1 MAFFIKYYLVIPKIM
16 KYFLVLLCAL
26 GAHVS
31 VAQRITISGKV
42 VDKET
47 KEALPFATV
56 GIVGKSIGTITNL
69 QGEFDFH
76 IPGELR
82 NNIFVINT
90 LGYKTYEAPVWS
102 LIADSLVIQMEKS
115 NLMLQ
120 EVVISDS
127 LNGGDILHIA
137 LTRIDQNYPDK
148 PFMMEGF
155 YRDLKKV
162 ANTYI
167 SLLEAAVMIYDED
180 YKEPRNKFKLRERV
194 GLKEVR
200 RSLGYNSKF
209 TSFFDQGNLLEDLL
223 LHNSIRYRHLPEEE
237 GFLKQLTR
245 EKDNYF
251 NNQPVYVVTHREDQM
266 TIFVDKKTFAIIHF
280 EDENTTNDFVGKK
293 SGLTSKLVKVK
304 RVIDFK
310 YFNDKLYLNYLTVQS
325 QINWYDEQ
333 TNELK
338 FETEL
343 QQQLLVN
350 AIEPHT
356 NKKIGI
362 REKMKNYG
370 LQYQDQA
377 YNKAFWDNYN
387 VIKSSRLDKK
397 IIQDLEREESLENQ
411 FKDNK

>member
-1 MAFFIKYYLVIPKIM
+1 M
-16 KYFLVLLCAL
+16 KYFLVVICAL
-26 GAHVS
+26 SAYVS
-31 VAQRITISGKV
+31 TAQKLTISGKV

-47 KEALPFATV
+47 KEVLPFASV
-56 GIVGKSIGTITNL
+56 GIMGKSLGTITNL

-76 IPGELR
+76 LPNELR
-82 NNIFVINT
+82 NNIFVIT
-90 LGYKTYEAPVWS
+90 SLGYKTFEAPVWS
-102 LIADSLVIQMEKS
+102 LISDSLVIQMERS
-115 NLMLQ
+115 NSLLQ

-127 LNGGDILHIA
+127 LKGGDILHIA
-137 LTRIDQNYPDK
+137 LSRIDQNYPDK
-148 PFMMEGF
+148 PFIMEGF

-162 ANTYI
+162 ADTYV
-167 SLLEAAVMIYDED
+167 SLLEAAVKIYDED

-200 RSLGYNSKF
+200 RSLGYSSKF

-223 LHNSIRYRHLPEEE
+223 LHNSIRYRHLPEEDD
-237 GFLKQLTR
+237 FLKQLTR

-251 NNQPVYVVTHREDQM
+251 NNQPVYVVTHRVDQM
-266 TIFVDKKTFAIIHF
+266 TMLIDKKTFAIIHF
-280 EDENTTNDFVGKK
+280 EDENTTDDFVGKK
-293 SGLTSKLVKVK
+293 RGLTSKLVRVK

-310 YFNDKLYLNYLTVQS
+310 SFNDKLYLNYLTVNS

-350 AIEPHT
+350 SIEPNT
-356 NKKIGI
+356 TKRIGL

-370 LQYQDQA
+370 LQFQDQA
-377 YNKAFWDNYN
+377 YNKEFWDNYN
-387 VIKSSRLDKK
+387 VIKASQLDKK
-397 IIQDLEREESLENQ
+397 IIQDLEKEEPLESQ
-411 FKDNK
+411 FKDN

>member
-1 MAFFIKYYLVIPKIM
+1 M
-16 KYFLVLLCAL
+16 KYFLVVICAL
-26 GAHVS
+26 SAYVS
-31 VAQRITISGKV
+31 TAQKLTISGKV

-47 KEALPFATV
+47 KEVLPFASV
-56 GIVGKSIGTITNL
+56 GIMGKSLGTITNL

-76 IPGELR
+76 LPNELR
-82 NNIFVINT
+82 NNIFVIT
-90 LGYKTYEAPVWS
+90 SLGYKTFEAPVWS
-102 LIADSLVIQMEKS
+102 LISDSVVIQMERS
-115 NLMLQ
+115 NSLLQ

-127 LNGGDILHIA
+127 LKGGDILHIA
-137 LTRIDQNYPDK
+137 LSRIDQNYPDK
-148 PFMMEGF
+148 PFIMEGF

-162 ANTYI
+162 ADTYV
-167 SLLEAAVMIYDED
+167 SLLEAAVKIYDED

-200 RSLGYNSKF
+200 RSLGYSSKF

-223 LHNSIRYRHLPEEE
+223 LHNSIRYRHLPEEDD
-237 GFLKQLTR
+237 FLKQLTR

-251 NNQPVYVVTHREDQM
+251 NNQPVYVVTHRVDQM
-266 TIFVDKKTFAIIHF
+266 TMLIDKKTFAIIHF
-280 EDENTTNDFVGKK
+280 EDENTTDDFVGKK
-293 SGLTSKLVKVK
+293 RGLTSKLVRVK

-310 YFNDKLYLNYLTVQS
+310 SFNDKLYLNYLTVNS

-350 AIEPHT
+350 SIEPNT
-356 NKKIGI
+356 TKRIGL

-370 LQYQDQA
+370 LQFQDQA
-377 YNKAFWDNYN
+377 YNKEFWDNYN
-387 VIKSSRLDKK
+387 VIKASQLDKK
-397 IIQDLEREESLENQ
+397 IIQDLEKEEPLESQ
-411 FKDNK
+411 FKDN

>member
-1 MAFFIKYYLVIPKIM
+1 M
-16 KYFLVLLCAL
+16 KYCLVLICAL
-26 GAHVS
+26 SAFVS
-31 VAQRITISGKV
+31 TAQMLTVSGKV
-42 VDKET
+42 VDKES
-47 KEALPFATV
+47 KESLQFATI

-76 IPGELR
+76 IPSDFR
-82 NNIFVINT
+82 NNILAINM
-90 LGYKTYEAPVWS
+90 LGYKTFEAPVWS
-102 LIADSLVIQMEKS
+102 LLSDSLVIQAEKS
-115 NLMLQ
+115 NLVLK
-120 EVVISDS
+120 EVIVSDS
-127 LNGGDILHIA
+127 LKGGDILHIA
-137 LTRIDQNYPDK
+137 LSRINQNYPDK

-162 ANTYI
+162 ADTYV
-167 SLLEAAVMIYDED
+167 SLLEAAVKIYDED

-200 RSLGYNSKF
+200 RSLGYSSKF

-223 LHNSIRYRHLPEEE
+223 LHNSIRYRHLPEEDE
-237 GFLKQLTR
+237 FLKQLTR

-251 NNQPVYVVTHREDQM
+251 NNQPVYVVTHKADQM
-266 TIFVDKKTFAIIHF
+266 MMLIDKKTFAIIHF

-293 SGLTSKLVKVK
+293 RGLTSKLVKVK

-310 YFNDKLYLNYLTVQS
+310 LFDQKLYLNYLTVNS
-325 QINWYDEQ
+325 QINWYDDE

-350 AIEPHT
+350 SIEPNT
-356 NKKIGI
+356 NKKIGFS
-362 REKMKNYG
+362 EKMKNYG

-377 YNKAFWDNYN
+377 YNKEFWDNYN
-387 VIKSSRLDKK
+387 IIKTSQLDKK
-397 IIQDLEREESLENQ
+397 IIQDLEKEESLESQ
-411 FKDNK
+411 FKGNN

>member
-1 MAFFIKYYLVIPKIM
+1 M
-16 KYFLVLLCAL
+16 KYFLVVICAL
-26 GAHVS
+26 SAYVS
-31 VAQRITISGKV
+31 TAQKLTISGKV

-47 KEALPFATV
+47 KEVLPFASV
-56 GIVGKSIGTITNL
+56 GIMGKSLGTITNL

-76 IPGELR
+76 LPNELR
-82 NNIFVINT
+82 NNIFVIT
-90 LGYKTYEAPVWS
+90 SLGYKTFEAPVWS
-102 LIADSLVIQMEKS
+102 LISDSVVIQMERS
-115 NLMLQ
+115 NSLLQ

-127 LNGGDILHIA
+127 LKGGDILHIA
-137 LTRIDQNYPDK
+137 LSRIDQNYPNK
-148 PFMMEGF
+148 PFIMEGF

-162 ANTYI
+162 ADTYV
-167 SLLEAAVMIYDED
+167 SLLEAAVKIYDED

-200 RSLGYNSKF
+200 RSLGYSSKF

-223 LHNSIRYRHLPEEE
+223 LHNSIRYRHLPEEDD
-237 GFLKQLTR
+237 FLKQLTR

-251 NNQPVYVVTHREDQM
+251 NNQPVYVVTHRADQM
-266 TIFVDKKTFAIIHF
+266 TMLIDKKTFAIIHF
-280 EDENTTNDFVGKK
+280 EDENTTDDFVGKK
-293 SGLTSKLVKVK
+293 RGLTSKLVKVK

-310 YFNDKLYLNYLTVQS
+310 SFNDKLYLNYLTVNS

-350 AIEPHT
+350 SIEPNT
-356 NKKIGI
+356 TKRIGL

-370 LQYQDQA
+370 LQFQDQA
-377 YNKAFWDNYN
+377 YNKEFWDNYN
-387 VIKSSRLDKK
+387 VIKSSQLDKK
-397 IIQDLEREESLENQ
+397 IIQDLEKEEPLESQ
-411 FKDNK
+411 FKDN

>member
-1 MAFFIKYYLVIPKIM
+1 M
-16 KYFLVLLCAL
+16 KYFLVLICAL
-26 GAHVS
+26 SAHVS
-31 VAQRITISGKV
+31 TAQKLTISGKV

-47 KEALPFATV
+47 KEALPFASV
-56 GIVGKSIGTITNL
+56 GILGKSLGTITNL

-76 IPGELR
+76 LPNELR
-82 NNIFVINT
+82 NNIFVITT
-90 LGYKTYEAPVWS
+90 LGYKTFEAPVWS
-102 LIADSLVIQMEKS
+102 LISDSLVIQMEKS
-115 NLMLQ
+115 NQLLQ
-120 EVVISDS
+120 EVVVSDS
-127 LNGGDILHIA
+127 LKGGDILHIA
-137 LTRIDQNYPDK
+137 LSRIDQNYPDK
-148 PFMMEGF
+148 PFIMEGF

-162 ANTYI
+162 ADTYV
-167 SLLEAAVMIYDED
+167 SLLEAAVKIYDED

-200 RSLGYNSKF
+200 RSLGYSSKF

-223 LHNSIRYRHLPEEE
+223 LHNSIRYRHLPEEDD
-237 GFLKQLTR
+237 FLKQLTR

-251 NNQPVYVVTHREDQM
+251 NNQPVYVVTHRTDQM
-266 TIFVDKKTFAIIHF
+266 TLLIDKKTFAIIHF
-280 EDENTTNDFVGKK
+280 EDENTTDDFVGKK
-293 SGLTSKLVKVK
+293 RGLTSKLVKVK

-310 YFNDKLYLNYLTVQS
+310 SFNDKLYLNYLTVNS

-350 AIEPHT
+350 SVEPNT
-356 NKKIGI
+356 TKRIGM

-370 LQYQDQA
+370 LQYQDQT
-377 YNKAFWDNYN
+377 YNKVFWDNYN
-387 VIKSSRLDKK
+387 VIKSSQLDEK
-397 IIQDLEREESLENQ
+397 IIQDLEREESLESQ

>member
-1 MAFFIKYYLVIPKIM
+1 M
-16 KYFLVLLCAL
+16 KYWLVLICALCAF
-26 GAHVS
+26 AS
-31 VAQRITISGKV
+31 AAQKITVSGKV

-47 KEALPFATV
+47 KEPLQFATV

-76 IPGELR
+76 IPDEFR
-82 NNIFVINT
+82 NNILAIT
-90 LGYKTYEAPVWS
+90 MLGYKTFEAPAWS
-102 LIADSLVIQMEKS
+102 LLSDSLVIKVEKS
-115 NLMLQ
+115 NLVLN
-120 EVVISDS
+120 EVVVSDS
-127 LNGGDILHIA
+127 LKGGDIMHIA
-137 LTRIDQNYPDK
+137 LSRIDQNYPDQ

-162 ANTYI
+162 ADTYV
-167 SLLEAAVMIYDED
+167 SLLEAAVKIYDED

-200 RSLGYNSKF
+200 RSLGYSSKF

-223 LHNSIRYRHLPEEE
+223 LHNSIRYRHLPEEDE
-237 GFLKQLTR
+237 FLKQLVR

-251 NNQPVYVVTHREDQM
+251 NDQPVYVVTHKADQM
-266 TIFVDKKTFAIIHF
+266 TMLIDKKTFAIIHF

-293 SGLTSKLVKVK
+293 RGLTSKLVKVK

-310 YFNDKLYLNYLTVQS
+310 LFDKKLYLNYLTVNS
-325 QINWYDEQ
+325 QINWYDEE

-350 AIEPHT
+350 SIEPNT
-356 NKKIGI
+356 TKKIGM

-377 YNKAFWDNYN
+377 YNKEFWDNYN
-387 VIKSSRLDKK
+387 VIKASQLDKK
-397 IIQDLEREESLENQ
+397 IIQDLEREESLESQ
-411 FKDNK
+411 FKGDN

>member
-1 MAFFIKYYLVIPKIM
+1 M
-16 KYFLVLLCAL
+16 KYFLVLICAL
-26 GAHVS
+26 SAYVS
-31 VAQRITISGKV
+31 TAQKLTISGKV

-47 KEALPFATV
+47 QEVIPFASI
-56 GIVGKSIGTITNL
+56 GIMGKSLGTITNL

-76 IPGELR
+76 LPTELR
-82 NNIFVINT
+82 NNIFVIT
-90 LGYKTYEAPVWS
+90 SLGYKTFEAPVWS
-102 LIADSLVIQMEKS
+102 LLSDSLVVRMEKS
-115 NLMLQ
+115 NLLLQ

-127 LNGGDILHIA
+127 LKGGDILHIA
-137 LTRIDQNYPDK
+137 LSRINQNYPTK
-148 PFMMEGF
+148 PFIMEGF

-162 ANTYI
+162 ADTYV

-200 RSLGYNSKF
+200 RSLGYSSKF

-223 LHNSIRYRHLPEEE
+223 LHNSIRYRHLPEEDE
-237 GFLKQLTR
+237 FLKQLTR
-245 EKDNYF
+245 EEDNYF
-251 NNQPVYVVTHREDQM
+251 NNQPVYVVTHRADQM
-266 TIFVDKKTFAIIHF
+266 TMLIDKKTFAIIHF
-280 EDENTTNDFVGKK
+280 EDENTTDDFVGKK
-293 SGLTSKLVKVK
+293 RGLISKLVKVK

-310 YFNDKLYLNYLTVQS
+310 SFNDKLYLNYLTVNS

-333 TNELK
+333 TNKLK

-350 AIEPHT
+350 SVEPNT
-356 NKKIGI
+356 TKRIGL

-377 YNKAFWDNYN
+377 YNKEFWDNYN
-387 VIKSSRLDKK
+387 VIKASQLDKK
-397 IIQDLEREESLENQ
+397 IIQDLEKEEPLESQ
-411 FKDNK
+411 FKDN

>member
-1 MAFFIKYYLVIPKIM
+1 M
-16 KYFLVLLCAL
+16 KYFLVLICAL
-26 GAHVS
+26 SAFVS
-31 VAQRITISGKV
+31 TAQKITVSGKV

-47 KEALPFATV
+47 KEPLQFATV

-82 NNIFVINT
+82 NNILAIT
-90 LGYKTYEAPVWS
+90 MLGYKTFEAPAWS
-102 LIADSLVIQMEKS
+102 LLSDSLVIQAEKS
-115 NLMLQ
+115 NLVLK
-120 EVVISDS
+120 EVVVSDS
-127 LNGGDILHIA
+127 LKGGDILHIA
-137 LTRIDQNYPDK
+137 LSRIDQNYPDK

-162 ANTYI
+162 ADTYV
-167 SLLEAAVMIYDED
+167 SLLEAAVKIYDED

-200 RSLGYNSKF
+200 RSLGYSSKF

-223 LHNSIRYRHLPEEE
+223 LHNSIRYRHLPEEDE
-237 GFLKQLTR
+237 FLKQLVR

-251 NNQPVYVVTHREDQM
+251 NDQPVYVVTHKADQM
-266 TIFVDKKTFAIIHF
+266 TMLIDKKTFAIIHF
-280 EDENTTNDFVGKK
+280 EDENTTNDYVGKK
-293 SGLTSKLVKVK
+293 RGLTSKLVKVK

-310 YFNDKLYLNYLTVQS
+310 LFDNKLYLNYLTVDS
-325 QINWYDEQ
+325 QINWYDEE

-338 FETEL
+338 FETRL

-350 AIEPHT
+350 SVEPNT
-356 NKKIGI
+356 TKKIGM

-377 YNKAFWDNYN
+377 YNKEFWDNYN
-387 VIKSSRLDKK
+387 VIKASQLDKK
-397 IIQDLEREESLENQ
+397 IIRDLEREESLESQ
-411 FKDNK
+411 FKGNN

>member
-1 MAFFIKYYLVIPKIM
+1 M
-16 KYFLVLLCAL
+16 KYFLVVIWAL
-26 GAHVS
+26 SAYVS
-31 VAQRITISGKV
+31 TAQKLTISGKV

-47 KEALPFATV
+47 KEVLPFASV
-56 GIVGKSIGTITNL
+56 GIMGKSLGTITNL

-76 IPGELR
+76 LPNELR
-82 NNIFVINT
+82 NNIFVIT
-90 LGYKTYEAPVWS
+90 SLGYKTFEAPVWS
-102 LIADSLVIQMEKS
+102 LISDSVVIQMERS
-115 NLMLQ
+115 NSLLQ

-127 LNGGDILHIA
+127 LKGGDILHIA
-137 LTRIDQNYPDK
+137 LSRIDQNYPDK
-148 PFMMEGF
+148 PFIMEGF

-162 ANTYI
+162 ADTYV
-167 SLLEAAVMIYDED
+167 SLLEAAVKIYDED

-200 RSLGYNSKF
+200 RSLGYSSKF

-223 LHNSIRYRHLPEEE
+223 LHNSIRYRHLPEEDD
-237 GFLKQLTR
+237 FLKQLTR

-251 NNQPVYVVTHREDQM
+251 NNQPVYVVTHRVDQM
-266 TIFVDKKTFAIIHF
+266 TMLIDKKTFAIIHF
-280 EDENTTNDFVGKK
+280 EDENTTDDFVGKK
-293 SGLTSKLVKVK
+293 RGLTSKLVKVK

-310 YFNDKLYLNYLTVQS
+310 SFNDKLYLNYLTVNS

-350 AIEPHT
+350 SIEPNT
-356 NKKIGI
+356 TKRIGL

-370 LQYQDQA
+370 LQFQDQA
-377 YNKAFWDNYN
+377 YNKEFWDNYN
-387 VIKSSRLDKK
+387 VIKASQLDKK
-397 IIQDLEREESLENQ
+397 IIQDLEKEEPLESQ
-411 FKDNK
+411 FKDN

>member
-1 MAFFIKYYLVIPKIM
+1 M
-16 KYFLVLLCAL
+16 KYFLVLICAL
-26 GAHVS
+26 SAYVS
-31 VAQRITISGKV
+31 TAQKLTISGKV

-47 KEALPFATV
+47 KEVLPFASI
-56 GIVGKSIGTITNL
+56 GIMGKSLGTITNL

-76 IPGELR
+76 LPNELR
-82 NNIFVINT
+82 NNIFVIT
-90 LGYKTYEAPVWS
+90 SLGYKTFESPVWS
-102 LIADSLVIQMEKS
+102 LISDSLVIQMEKS
-115 NLMLQ
+115 NLLLQ

-127 LNGGDILHIA
+127 LKGGDILHIA
-137 LTRIDQNYPDK
+137 LSRIDQNYPDK
-148 PFMMEGF
+148 PFIMEGF

-162 ANTYI
+162 ADTYI
-167 SLLEAAVMIYDED
+167 SLLEAAVKIYDED

-200 RSLGYNSKF
+200 RSLGYSSKF

-223 LHNSIRYRHLPEEE
+223 LHNSIRYRHLPEEDD
-237 GFLKQLTR
+237 FLKQLTR

-251 NNQPVYVVTHREDQM
+251 NNQPVYVVTHRADQM
-266 TIFVDKKTFAIIHF
+266 TMLIDKKTFAIIHF
-280 EDENTTNDFVGKK
+280 EDENTTDDFVGKK
-293 SGLTSKLVKVK
+293 GGLTSKLVKVK

-310 YFNDKLYLNYLTVQS
+310 SFNDKLYLNYLTVNS

-350 AIEPHT
+350 SIEPNT
-356 NKKIGI
+356 TKRIGL

-377 YNKAFWDNYN
+377 YNKEFWDNYN
-387 VIKSSRLDKK
+387 VIKASQLDKK
-397 IIQDLEREESLENQ
+397 IIQDLEKEEPLESQ
-411 FKDNK
+411 FKDN